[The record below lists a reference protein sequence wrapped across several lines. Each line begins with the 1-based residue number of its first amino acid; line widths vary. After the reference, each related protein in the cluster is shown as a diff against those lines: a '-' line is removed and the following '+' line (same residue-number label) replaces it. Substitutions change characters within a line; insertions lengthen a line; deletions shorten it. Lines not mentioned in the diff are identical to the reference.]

1 MNRDLERIELMLYEK
16 NEFKILKDVIDF
28 IKALKTSTTRAS
40 FCDTAS

>member
-28 IKALKTSTTRAS
+28 IKALKTSTIRAS